1 MLSTYKSMQIFL
13 ISLILSSNLLF
24 ANNETRT
31 ALLKIDKVISLDDAI
46 KIALSNNP
54 ELLIKKSEVK
64 KAGSEVR
71 EISAMR
77 LPSISSTYYWSAGNS
92 SNILSSPQGIS
103 PQSSMVVPRKNFN
116 DLNVTMML
124 PIYTG
129 GTLSANERQAKLMEI
144 SEKDMLQEKEN
155 EIAFN
160 VTELYYRVLFADE
173 YLKVVSNWLTLVN
186 AQLNRTKSLL
196 EVGKVPKA
204 DLLRDE
210 AELANIKQSQTEALN
225 NKETA
230 LLDLKTSMGISMDS
244 TLRLQPAFDENI
256 QNITFDEVLRI
267 AINNR
272 PEYKA
277 VSKKA
282 ASYKESVRAAKGKFL
297 PQVSLMGMYDLFQS
311 STMMGENGYTIGVV
325 TGIPIYDGGER
336 RAQVD
341 KTIAEH
347 EKAIAE
353 MKSIELKVENEVR
366 QALLQL
372 NTAAQNVVTAKAAL
386 ESAREYLRITELRH
400 EAGKSIKVEVY
411 DSILTKVR
419 AELNHLRALYD
430 LNLAKAKLKFST
442 GGLLLSRSSSMRQ

>member
-1 MLSTYKSMQIFL
+1 MQIFL

-256 QNITFDEVLRI
+256 QNITSCFGYYYF
-267 AINNR
+267 AFTFCNF
-272 PEYKA
+272 A
-277 VSKKA
+277 V
-282 ASYKESVRAAKGKFL
+282 
-297 PQVSLMGMYDLFQS
+297 
-311 STMMGENGYTIGVV
+311 
-325 TGIPIYDGGER
+325 PIR
-336 RAQVD
+336 
-341 KTIAEH
+341 
-347 EKAIAE
+347 
-353 MKSIELKVENEVR
+353 
-366 QALLQL
+366 
-372 NTAAQNVVTAKAAL
+372 
-386 ESAREYLRITELRH
+386 
-400 EAGKSIKVEVY
+400 
-411 DSILTKVR
+411 
-419 AELNHLRALYD
+419 
-430 LNLAKAKLKFST
+430 
-442 GGLLLSRSSSMRQ
+442 